1 MDTNKIKRA
10 QIYRKEEELF
20 VFELNPFELF
30 IEKIS
35 GNK

>member
-10 QIYRKEEELF
+10 QIYRMEEELF

-30 IEKIS
+30 IETIS